1 MGLNQS
7 ETIGKDLPPGAKL
20 WLNVSRFDERQRRLR
35 LVLPKPATCWDYAA
49 LIDLVVHESGVDG
62 YRFLGQTVAD
72 RVALLRRH
80 KDPAAAHFMAW
91 FERAIA
97 PHMAVLDRRRRVPD
111 NHYCVDVAPLPLVSS
126 IPATV
131 RELGPNRASAAQW
144 SATLHGLTEKGVRRE
159 ELQLSG
165 VIARVDQLPSD
176 AKLTKAQVLRLIN
189 LSHAMPKLVS
199 ESRFGFAAR
208 AGWRECCDRLPAKEH
223 KRRRLHGIGH
233 GMAHVRFQH
242 RSLGWAVARTRFSD
256 LLVEQRDWWIVLDE
270 SGRLV
275 EAANGGFVS
284 PEDALEFAELQIGRR
299 FSRWGKD
306 QAAARWEHFSLPG
319 GDDYRELLL
328 QLDDWPETYRPRHY
342 RTRNALVHVRTSLRR
357 TTAGRRVLFL
367 DEVQSDWHADL
378 HALAKR
384 APTAAAEPRI
394 ATAPFGKEWP
404 LLTMKVMLWWAQR
417 CGAEGLA
424 WSSAELQQQRWHGY
438 GPPDLLYRKMLPEAG
453 LALSKALTL
462 RLGAASLRIRGGD
475 RVVERGAHGWEVRGR
490 DGQKLTKAFRNR
502 GQAEAFADLTG
513 EFIVLD
519 MPVLWLDGAERLAS
533 IPLFGSGSIDTW
545 AAGVQTMTMNTTRR
559 NGKSGGEQ
567 ASGDAD
573 LHGTRRLP
581 RRGPTASPSDAS
593 NFNHCPH
600 HG

>member
-7 ETIGKDLPPGAKL
+7 ETIGKYLPPGAKL

-165 VIARVDQLPSD
+165 VTARVDQLPSD

-208 AGWRECCDRLPAKEH
+208 AGWRECCDRLPAKEVSGASRPH
-223 KRRRLHGIGH
+223 
-233 GMAHVRFQH
+233 
-242 RSLGWAVARTRFSD
+242 SP
-256 LLVEQRDWWIVLDE
+256 
-270 SGRLV
+270 SGR
-275 EAANGGFVS
+275 
-284 PEDALEFAELQIGRR
+284 
-299 FSRWGKD
+299 
-306 QAAARWEHFSLPG
+306 H
-319 GDDYRELLL
+319 
-328 QLDDWPETYRPRHY
+328 
-342 RTRNALVHVRTSLRR
+342 
-357 TTAGRRVLFL
+357 
-367 DEVQSDWHADL
+367 
-378 HALAKR
+378 
-384 APTAAAEPRI
+384 
-394 ATAPFGKEWP
+394 
-404 LLTMKVMLWWAQR
+404 
-417 CGAEGLA
+417 
-424 WSSAELQQQRWHGY
+424 
-438 GPPDLLYRKMLPEAG
+438 
-453 LALSKALTL
+453 
-462 RLGAASLRIRGGD
+462 
-475 RVVERGAHGWEVRGR
+475 
-490 DGQKLTKAFRNR
+490 
-502 GQAEAFADLTG
+502 
-513 EFIVLD
+513 
-519 MPVLWLDGAERLAS
+519 
-533 IPLFGSGSIDTW
+533 
-545 AAGVQTMTMNTTRR
+545 
-559 NGKSGGEQ
+559 
-567 ASGDAD
+567 
-573 LHGTRRLP
+573 
-581 RRGPTASPSDAS
+581 
-593 NFNHCPH
+593 
-600 HG
+600 

>member
-1 MGLNQS
+1 MGLDES
-7 ETIGKDLPPGAKL
+7 AASGRDLPRGAKVR
-20 WLNVSRFDERQRRLR
+20 LNVSRFDERQRRLR
-35 LVLPKPATCWDYAA
+35 VVLPRTANCWDYAP
-49 LIDLVVHESGVDG
+49 LIDLVVHEPGIDG
-62 YRFLGQTVAD
+62 YRFLAQTVAD
-72 RVALLRRH
+72 RVALLRRRE
-80 KDPAAAHFMAW
+80 DPAAAHFMAW
-91 FERAIA
+91 YEHAIA
-97 PHMAVLDRRRRVPD
+97 PHLAVLDRRRRVPD

-131 RELGPNRASAAQW
+131 RATGPNRATAAQW
-144 SATLHGLTEKGVRRE
+144 SATLHALTEKGIKRE
-159 ELQLSG
+159 ELHLSG
-165 VIARVDQLPSD
+165 VLARLAQHPGD
-176 AKLTKAQVLRLIN
+176 AKLTKAQVLRLID

-233 GMAHVRFQH
+233 GMAHVRFRH

-275 EAANGGFVS
+275 EATNGGFAS
-284 PEDALEFAELQIGRR
+284 PEDALEYAELQIGRR

-342 RTRNALVHVRTSLRR
+342 RTRNALVHVRTSLRQ
-357 TTAGRRVLFL
+357 TTDGRRILFL
-367 DEVQSDWHADL
+367 DEVQSDWLADL
-378 HALAKR
+378 HALARRDK
-384 APTAAAEPRI
+384 AETPEPRI
-394 ATAPFGKEWP
+394 ATAPYGKEWP
-404 LLTMKVMLWWAQR
+404 LLTMKIMLWWAQR

-424 WSSAELQQQRWHGY
+424 WSNAELQQQRWRGY

-453 LALSKALTL
+453 LALSKVLTL
-462 RLGAASLRIRGGD
+462 RLGTASLRIRDGG

-490 DGQKLTKAFRNR
+490 DGQTVTKAFRDR

-519 MPVLWLDGAERLAS
+519 MPVLWLDKVSKLAY
-533 IPLFGSGSIDTW
+533 IPLFGVGCIDTW
-545 AAGVQTMTMNTTRR
+545 TAGVRTLTMNTARWG
-559 NGKSGGEQ
+559 GKADGEQ
-567 ASGDAD
+567 AASDVEVQA
-573 LHGTRRLP
+573 TRGLP
-581 RRGPTASPSDAS
+581 RSGPPASSNDDT
-593 NFNHCPH
+593 NFNQPPH

>member
-1 MGLNQS
+1 MGLDES
-7 ETIGKDLPPGAKL
+7 EADGKDLPRGAKL
-20 WLNVSRFDERQRRLR
+20 RLNVSRFDERQRRLR
-35 LVLPKPATCWDYAA
+35 LRLPKPATCWDYAP
-49 LIDLVVHESGVDG
+49 LIDLVVHEAGIDG
-62 YRFLGQTVAD
+62 YRFVGQTVAD
-72 RVALLRRH
+72 RVALLQRH

-97 PHMAVLDRRRRVPD
+97 PCMAALDRRRRAPD
-111 NHYCVDVAPLPLVSS
+111 NHYCVDVSPLPLVSS
-126 IPATV
+126 IPAVV

-144 SATLHGLTEKGVRRE
+144 SATLHALTEKGVKRE

-165 VIARVDQLPSD
+165 VLARLAQLPSE
-176 AKLTKAQVLRLIN
+176 AKLSKAQVLRLVN

-223 KRRRLHGIGH
+223 KPRRLHGIGH
-233 GMAHVRFQH
+233 GMAHVRFRH

-275 EAANGGFVS
+275 EAANGGFSS
-284 PEDALEFAELQIGRR
+284 PEDALDFAELEIGRR
-299 FSRWGKD
+299 FSKWGKD
-306 QAAARWEHFSLPG
+306 QAAARWERFSLPG

-328 QLDDWPETYRPRHY
+328 QLDDWPQTYRPRHY
-342 RTRNALVHVRTSLRR
+342 RTRNALAHVRTSLRR
-357 TTAGRRVLFL
+357 TTDGLRVLFL

-384 APTAAAEPRI
+384 DPAATTETQIAP
-394 ATAPFGKEWP
+394 APYGKEWP

-424 WSSAELQQQRWHGY
+424 WSSAELQQQRWLGN

-453 LALSKALTL
+453 LALSKALAL
-462 RLGAASLRIRGGD
+462 RLGAASLRIRDGG
-475 RVVERGAHGWEVRGR
+475 RMVERGARGWEVRSR
-490 DGQKLTKAFRNR
+490 DGRKLTKEFRNR

-513 EFIVLD
+513 EFVVLD
-519 MPVLWLDGAERLAS
+519 MPVLWFDKTEKLAS
-533 IPLFGSGSIDTW
+533 IPLFGPGRIDTW
-545 AAGVQTMTMNTTRR
+545 SVGVQTLAMNPARR
-559 NGKSGGEQ
+559 DGKSGGEQ
-567 ASGDAD
+567 ASGEAE
-573 LHGTRRLP
+573 LKATKRLLRRIWNE
-581 RRGPTASPSDAS
+581 SPEQAS